1 MNSTIDFLLII
12 MGLIVLIVSIILIIF
27 FSIGIVILFQSRK
40 KAIINKLIK
49 IKPHLTKDYLEKFD
63 KDILEKV
70 LNECEKEVIKEIK
83 EKK

>member
-49 IKPHLTKDYLEKFD
+49 IKPQLTKDYLEKFD

>member
-1 MNSTIDFLLII
+1 MNNTTDFLLI
-12 MGLIVLIVSIILIIF
+12 MLGLIVLIVSIILIIF

-40 KAIINKLIK
+40 KAIINKLIR
-49 IKPHLTKDYLEKFD
+49 IKPNLTKDYLEKFD

-83 EKK
+83 EKN